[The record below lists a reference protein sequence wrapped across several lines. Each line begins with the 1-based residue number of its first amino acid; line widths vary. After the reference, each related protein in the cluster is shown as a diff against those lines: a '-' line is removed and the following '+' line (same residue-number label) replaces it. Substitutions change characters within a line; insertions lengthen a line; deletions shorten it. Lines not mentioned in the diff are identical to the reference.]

1 MATTEQLEKR
11 LAKLETSR
19 KDVWDILQIIGALLI
34 PVTIAWGSWQ
44 YSRKSSEAQI
54 ANAQQSHASDLA
66 VARIDARVRQAG
78 LVATFMEA
86 LAGEDSVKR
95 NLAIKAVLVAL
106 PEDGPELVRGV
117 SASSTNTEVAQ
128 VARSALDARRDE
140 LIRRLYGANPE
151 DRVAASADLLNG
163 WGTRPG
169 MIPPLLEH
177 GRQNLQNADGLFNTI
192 GVLKQVDVAALQ
204 PNRAAVEAFLIEA
217 EQSRVTGQSIKGLIR
232 DVRERLGGT

>member
-1 MATTEQLEKR
+1 MDTTEQLEKR

-34 PVTIAWGSWQ
+34 PVAIAWGSWQ
-44 YSRKSSEAQI
+44 YSTRSSQAQI
-54 ANAQQSHASDLA
+54 ANAQQSHDSDLA
-66 VARIDARVRQAG
+66 VARIEARVRQAG

-106 PEDGPELVRGV
+106 PEDGPDLVRVV

-140 LIRRLYGANPE
+140 LIRRLYGANRE
-151 DRVAASADLLNG
+151 DRVAASADLVHG
-163 WGTRPG
+163 WGSRPG

-177 GRQNLQNADGLFNTI
+177 GLQNLQNADGLFNTI
-192 GVLKQVDVAALQ
+192 GVLKQVDAAALQ
-204 PNRAAVEAFLIEA
+204 PNRDAVEAFLVQA
-217 EQSRVTGQSIKGLIR
+217 ERSPVTGGAIKRLIGE
-232 DVRERLGGT
+232 VRGRLRGT